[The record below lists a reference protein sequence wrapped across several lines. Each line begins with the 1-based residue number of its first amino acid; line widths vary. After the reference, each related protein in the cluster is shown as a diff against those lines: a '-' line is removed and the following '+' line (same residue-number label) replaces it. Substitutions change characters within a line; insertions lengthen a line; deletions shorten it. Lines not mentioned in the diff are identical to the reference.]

1 MNFFLWSS
9 YNFLS
14 RCENLGNLKLF
25 FTIQVFYDYCPFY
38 RKSNKDLVVDKNTAF
53 FKKYTSNIEV
63 SVGVG
68 PPGHAQHC
76 IFELDEN

>member
-1 MNFFLWSS
+1 M
-9 YNFLS
+9 
-14 RCENLGNLKLF
+14 ENIK
-25 FTIQVFYDYCPFY
+25 
-38 RKSNKDLVVDKNTAF
+38 KDSAF